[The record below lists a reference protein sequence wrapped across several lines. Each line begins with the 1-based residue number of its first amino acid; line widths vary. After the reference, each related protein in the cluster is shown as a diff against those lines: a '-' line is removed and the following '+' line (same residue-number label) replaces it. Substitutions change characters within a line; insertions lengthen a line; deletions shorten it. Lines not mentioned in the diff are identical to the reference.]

1 MLSIEET
8 SFNQLILNHLDIV
21 FSTKNLIL
29 ACHITGV
36 HDVNRNNTLADN
48 DISLIS
54 AWAESI
60 KQLGLSGIVF
70 HNSLSA
76 SNITKLNNEYIRF
89 IDIPNPKSFNPNVYR
104 YFIYRDFL
112 NKKKWEI
119 KNVFL
124 TDITDVTVAAN
135 PFIDPFFIENT
146 NSIFCGDEPKIL
158 NNEWMFDH
166 STHFRN
172 NIPDYPLFEENFKND
187 TLLNCGIIGG
197 SKAVMLNLVED
208 LCNVHASYNKM
219 NTSAYTGDMGAF
231 NYIIRTKYNSQIK
244 HGEPVNTVFK
254 EYQKDRIDCWF
265 RHK

>member
-1 MLSIEET
+1 M
-8 SFNQLILNHLDIV
+8 

-36 HDVNRNNTLADN
+36 HDVNRNNILTDN
-48 DISLIS
+48 DISLIHD
-54 AWAESI
+54 WAESI
-60 KQLGLSGIVF
+60 KKLKLSGIVF

-76 SNITKLNNEYIRF
+76 SNIADFNNEYIRF

-112 NKKKWEI
+112 NNKKWEI

-172 NIPDYPLFEENFKND
+172 NIPDYPVFEENFKNN
-187 TLLNCGIIGG
+187 TLLNCGVIGG
-197 SKAVMLNLVED
+197 SKAVMLNLVEE
-208 LCNVHASYNKM
+208 LCNIHATYNRK
-219 NTSAYTGDMGAF
+219 NDTAFTGDMGAF
-231 NYIIRTKYNSQIK
+231 NFIVRTKFNNQIK
-244 HGEPVNTVFK
+244 HGEPINTLFK
-254 EYQKDRIDCWF
+254 SYEIERTDCWF

>member
-1 MLSIEET
+1 MFT
-8 SFNQLILNHLDIV
+8 
-21 FSTKNLIL
+21 TKNLIL
-29 ACHITGV
+29 ACHITGI

-48 DISLIS
+48 DISLIL

-76 SNITKLNNEYIRF
+76 SKIADINNEQIRF
-89 IDIPNPKSFNPNVYR
+89 IEIPNPKSFNPNVYR

-112 NKKKWEI
+112 LNKKWDIE
-119 KNVFL
+119 NVFL

-166 STHFRN
+166 STYFRN
-172 NIPDYPLFEENFKND
+172 NIPHYPAFEENFKND

-197 SKAVMLNLVED
+197 NKAIMLNLVEA
-208 LCNVHASYNKM
+208 LCNIHATYNKK
-219 NTSAYTGDMGAF
+219 NNSAFTGDMGAF
-231 NYIIRTKYNSQIK
+231 NFIVRTKFNDQVK
-244 HGEPVNTVFK
+244 HGAPINTLFK
-254 EYQKDRIDCWF
+254 SYENERTDCWF